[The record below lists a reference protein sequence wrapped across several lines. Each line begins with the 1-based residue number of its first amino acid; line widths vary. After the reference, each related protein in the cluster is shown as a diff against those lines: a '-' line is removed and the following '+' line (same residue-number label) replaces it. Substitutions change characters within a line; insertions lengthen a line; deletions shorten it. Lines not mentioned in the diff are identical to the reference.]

1 VKLHVVLLNY
11 KTPDM
16 TAKALDHLLVAL
28 EPVPDTMV
36 WVVDN
41 DSQDDSEAK
50 LKEKVTSLDD
60 ERVVFIQSGHN
71 GGFGYGNNVGIRRA
85 MNADDKPDY
94 VYLLNSDAFVEPDA
108 VKILVDF
115 LDGRPDV
122 GIAGSYIF
130 GVDGVP
136 HETAFRFP
144 TVASELETTLRLGV
158 VSRLLSEY
166 IVALPMPTVA
176 TQVDWLAG
184 CSMMIRRDVIE
195 QVGMFDET
203 FFLYYEETDLCGRA
217 AEAGW
222 STWYVPESRVAH
234 IGSASTG
241 MKETEKRTPHFWFD
255 SRRHYFRKNYGQ
267 AYLVAADAAHVL
279 GSLAWRAR
287 RVVERKEKQD
297 RPKALRDFVRHAMK
311 NF

>member
-1 VKLHVVLLNY
+1 MKLHVVLLNY

-28 EPVPDTMV
+28 EPVPQAKV

-41 DSQDDSEAK
+41 DSEDDSEAK
-50 LKEKVTSLDD
+50 LTEKVASLDD
-60 ERVVFIQSGHN
+60 DRVAFIQTGHN
-71 GGFGYGNNVGIRRA
+71 GGFGFGNNVGIRRA
-85 MNADDKPDY
+85 LAADEPPDY
-94 VYLLNSDAFVEPDA
+94 VYLLNSDAFVEPEA
-108 VKILVDF
+108 VKVLVDF
-115 LDGRPDV
+115 LDERPDV

-144 TVASELETTLRLGV
+144 TVFSELETTLRLGV
-158 VSRLLSEY
+158 VSKVLSDH
-166 IVALPMPTVA
+166 IVALPMPTTS

-184 CSMMIRRDVIE
+184 CSMMIRREVIE

-222 STWYVPESRVAH
+222 STWYVPSSRVAH

-241 MKETEKRTPHFWFD
+241 MKETNKRTPHFWFD
-255 SRRHYFRKNYGQ
+255 SRRHYFRKNHGQ
-267 AYLVAADAAHVL
+267 AYLAAADAAHVL
-279 GSLAWRAR
+279 GSVAWRAR
-287 RVVERKEKQD
+287 RVLERKEKQD
-297 RPKALRDFVRHAMK
+297 RPRALRDFVRHAFK

>member
-1 VKLHVVLLNY
+1 MKLHTVLLNY

-16 TAKALDHLLVAL
+16 TAKALDHLIEAL
-28 EPVPDTMV
+28 APVESWHV

-41 DSQDDSEAK
+41 DSQDDSQEKLQAK
-50 LKEKVTSLDD
+50 VDSLDD
-60 ERVVFIQSGHN
+60 GRVTFVQSGHN

-85 MNADDKPDY
+85 MAAAEPPDY

-115 LDGRPDV
+115 LDERPDV

-158 VSRLLSEY
+158 VSKLLGDY
-166 IVALPMPTVA
+166 IVALPIPTVA
-176 TQVDWLAG
+176 TEVDWLAG
-184 CSMMIRRDVIE
+184 CSMMIRREVIE
-195 QVGMFDET
+195 RVGMFDET

-217 AEAGW
+217 GREGF
-222 STWYVPESRVAH
+222 STWYVPASRVAH

-241 MKETEKRTPHFWFD
+241 MKETDKRTPNFWFD
-255 SRRHYFRKNYGQ
+255 SRRHYFRKNHGQ
-267 AYLVAADAAHVL
+267 RYLLAADLAHVA
-279 GSLAWRAR
+279 GSVAWRAR
-287 RVVERKEKQD
+287 RVVQRKAKQD
-297 RPKALRDFVRHAMK
+297 RPKALRDFVRHAFK
-311 NF
+311 NL